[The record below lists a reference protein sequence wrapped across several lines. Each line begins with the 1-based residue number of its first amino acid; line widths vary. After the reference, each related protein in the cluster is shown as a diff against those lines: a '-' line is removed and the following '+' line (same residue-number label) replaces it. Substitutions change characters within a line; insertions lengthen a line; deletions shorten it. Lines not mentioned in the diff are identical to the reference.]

1 MKKTT
6 SVILSSILLLGVSV
20 QAYANQESRGPR
32 ERPVFS
38 DVDTDGNGEISLSEF
53 SSQDLPGGDAD
64 QIFNS
69 IDTDQDGV
77 ISEQEF
83 SDHKPPAPPQR

>member
-6 SVILSSILLLGVSV
+6 SVILSSILLLGISA
-20 QAYANQESRGPR
+20 QAYANQENRGLR

-69 IDTDQDGV
+69 IDADQDGV